1 MTTYERGAEIALA
14 VTGKYPELLVTVDP
28 RSATP
33 PCVLIAPPNVDHNGF
48 CGQGLAE
55 WALFALV
62 PNPGNA
68 DAWRALDELLAAVE
82 DVLPIER
89 HEFLSYT
96 LAVDNPAVP
105 AYRMIFH
112 EGVTL

>member
-1 MTTYERGAEIALA
+1 
-14 VTGKYPELLVTVDP
+14 
-28 RSATP
+28 
-33 PCVLIAPPNVDHNGF
+33 
-48 CGQGLAE
+48 
-55 WALFALV
+55 LFALA

-68 DAWRALDELLAAVE
+68 DAWMALDALMVAVA
-82 DVLPIER
+82 DVLPIDR

-105 AYRMIFH
+105 AYRLVFH